1 MSDYFSWIL
10 MFTLV
15 TFGFAF
21 ECYICNPKKGRDCVE
36 QKTTCPG
43 GTKSCSMAV
52 FGSGEQVRVRKF
64 CTSTG
69 STLYHYLLLFPGASF
84 CQNMNVASPSM
95 APTWSVDSPPAPPSQ
110 MTPSLLCVCTSPL
123 CNAGHFAR
131 VVENTMLN
139 YLPRQLLSPPREEKK
154 IASNSVHDH
163 PDFDLAKQLADAGF

>member
-21 ECYICNPKKGRDCVE
+21 ECYICNPKKGP
-36 QKTTCPG
+36 TCPG

-84 CQNMNVASPSM
+84 CQNMNVV
-95 APTWSVDSPPAPPSQ
+95 TIFQ
-110 MTPSLLCVCTSPL
+110 TPSLLCVCTSPL

-131 VVENTMLN
+131 VIENTMLN